1 MNTRMTANA
10 LKNTNARMKAQ
21 DSAKPAAMGTKGLL
35 LKRSPATMS
44 NSNEP
49 EAERLLRRVR
59 EMMA

>member
-1 MNTRMTANA
+1 MNTRMTANG
-10 LKNTNARMKAQ
+10 LKNINKRIQTQ
-21 DSAKPAAMGTKGLL
+21 DAVKPAAMGTKGLL